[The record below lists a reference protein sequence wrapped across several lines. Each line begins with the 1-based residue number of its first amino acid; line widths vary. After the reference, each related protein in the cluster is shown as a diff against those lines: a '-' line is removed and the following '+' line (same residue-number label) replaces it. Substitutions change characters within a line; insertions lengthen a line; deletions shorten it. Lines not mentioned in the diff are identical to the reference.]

1 MLTERQLKLV
11 RFHRFYR
18 GRKNCT
24 RSDCMRSVQ
33 KKGIS
38 IVENPEMKAVWERL
52 GRPDD
57 AEQMVKADLF

>member
-1 MLTERQLKLV
+1 
-11 RFHRFYR
+11 
-18 GRKNCT
+18 
-24 RSDCMRSVQ
+24 MRSVQ